1 MDIEKDLFFMIIMIG
16 CCVVLPIMIV
26 WLLQRSKLK
35 SEQNRKDFILAAL
48 DKNADINIENLVR
61 QMNKPNKLLKEKL
74 LRKLQWGLM
83 LTFIGLAL
91 IVAGIIKNG
100 GDDFVTF
107 LLMGGSVVG
116 IGASFLISYSS
127 ARNCLSKRW
136 KQRRKICSKTN
147 LI

>member
-116 IGASFLISYSS
+116 IGASFLISYFIGKKLLVKEMEAEEKSLQQ
-127 ARNCLSKRW
+127 N
-136 KQRRKICSKTN
+136 
-147 LI
+147 